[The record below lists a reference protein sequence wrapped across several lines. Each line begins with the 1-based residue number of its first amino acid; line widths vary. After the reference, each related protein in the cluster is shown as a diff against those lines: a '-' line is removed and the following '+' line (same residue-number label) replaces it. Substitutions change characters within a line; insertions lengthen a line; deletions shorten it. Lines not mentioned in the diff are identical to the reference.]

1 MQAST
6 YRHNMIRHLE
16 LFDENPGKSLG
27 LHILPSITIYIKKH
41 AISPENEMTRV
52 FPECIWII
60 KSNAFTLSDLLNI
73 SDKYLTEKLLKN
85 YWQLYKALAGTAVM
99 VLVPI

>member
-1 MQAST
+1 M

-16 LFDENPGKSLG
+16 LFDENPGKSLC
-27 LHILPSITIYIKKH
+27 LHILLPSITIYIKKH
-41 AISPENEMTRV
+41 AISPENETTWV
-52 FPECIWII
+52 CPECIWII
-60 KSNAFTLSDLLNI
+60 KSNAFTSSDLLNI